1 VAGIAVCSRADCD
14 LWQGLRTAVGQ
25 IGNQGRGECDL
36 MESVERWGTYEFA
49 LEGPADGNPFV
60 DVVFG
65 ARFRCGHR
73 AVDVDGFYDGDGLY
87 RVRFMPD
94 TVGEWSFETRSN
106 RSRLS
111 GIAGEFRC
119 ICPSERNHGP
129 VRVRDTQH
137 FMYEDGFRYIP
148 VGTTCYAWTH
158 QGDALEE
165 QTLAT
170 LKASPFNKIRM
181 CVFPKDYDFNKNEP
195 PCHAFEG
202 SPETGLGYTR
212 FNPVYF
218 RRLEKRVGDLRDLGI
233 EADIILFHPYD
244 RWGYATMDAATD
256 ERYLRYVV
264 ARLAAFRSVWWS
276 LANEYDLMKAK
287 TVNDWDRFFRIIQEC
302 DPYQHLRSV
311 HNWQD
316 WPNFYDHGKP
326 WVTHCSIQT
335 NHVEKV
341 GEWVRLYRK
350 PVVVDECRYEGNIP
364 HRWGSI
370 TAQEMVH
377 RFWEG
382 FIRGGYVGH
391 GETYMHPED
400 ILWWSKGGV
409 LHGESP
415 LRIGFLR
422 MIFEEAPESGL
433 WPVESSREL
442 MLADRDK
449 TYILVYFGM
458 EQSVQKRIALPEGER
473 YKLEIIDTW
482 NMTVTPIDGEFS
494 GTTTVQLPGRPH
506 TAVRARKCGGVYK
519 AP

>member
-1 VAGIAVCSRADCD
+1 M
-14 LWQGLRTAVGQ
+14 
-25 IGNQGRGECDL
+25 EC
-36 MESVERWGTYEFA
+36 VERWGTYELT
-49 LEGPADGNPFV
+49 LEGPSEGNPFV
-60 DVVFG
+60 DAAFG

-73 AVDVDGFYDGDGLY
+73 TVDVDGFYDGDGLY

-94 TVGEWSFETRSN
+94 TVGEWSYETRSN
-106 RSRLS
+106 RSCLS
-111 GIAGEFRC
+111 GKTGEFTC
-119 ICPSERNHGP
+119 IPPSERNHGP

-137 FMYEDGFRYIP
+137 FVYEDGTGYIP

-181 CVFPKDYDFNKNEP
+181 CVFPKHYDFNKNEP

-202 SPETGLGYTR
+202 SPEAVFDFTR
-212 FNPVYF
+212 FNPAYF
-218 RRLEKRVGDLRDLGI
+218 RRLEKRIGDLRDLGI
-233 EADIILFHPYD
+233 EADLILFHPYD
-244 RWGYATMDAATD
+244 RWGYSTMDEATD

-264 ARLAAFRSVWWS
+264 ARLSSYRNVWWS
-276 LANEYDLMKAK
+276 LANEYDLMKK
-287 TVNDWDRFFRIIQEC
+287 TTNDFDRFFRIVQEC

-341 GEWVRLYRK
+341 SEWVRLYRK

-382 FIRGGYVGH
+382 FMRGGFVGH
-391 GETYMHPED
+391 GETYMHPDD

-409 LHGESP
+409 LRGESP
-415 LRIGFLR
+415 PRIGFLR
-422 MIFEEAPESGL
+422 SIFEQAPESGL
-433 WPVESSREL
+433 WPVDSSREL
-442 MLADRDK
+442 MMSDQHN
-449 TYILVYFGM
+449 TCILVYFGM
-458 EQSVQKRIALPEGER
+458 AQSIEKRIALPEGAT

-482 NMTVTPIDGEFS
+482 NMTVTLIDGEFS
-494 GTTTVQLPGRPH
+494 GTTVVPLPGRPQI
-506 TAVRARKCGGVYK
+506 AVRARRGSG
-519 AP
+519 ANNTGAEARLHPLRHQMH